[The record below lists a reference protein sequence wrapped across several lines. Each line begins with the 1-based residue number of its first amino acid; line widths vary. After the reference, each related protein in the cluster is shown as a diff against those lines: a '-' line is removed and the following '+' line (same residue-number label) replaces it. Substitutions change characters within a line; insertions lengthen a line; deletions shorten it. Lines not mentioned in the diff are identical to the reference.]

1 VFALEHANPGNRD
14 PPALSSGFVAQQW
27 HTPPILLLCSNSST
41 AKFRRHIKGA
51 PGVSSLARPAGVQPS
66 SRRRNDR
73 QNRSTL
79 LSSSAAPGI
88 LKAMRPL
95 KLLLAAALLAVAYM
109 AWPLLTAL
117 QIREAI
123 IAGDTAT
130 LERKIEWAAVRSS
143 LKVSLSAEAKARLE
157 KDPNAPAPS
166 LWQRI
171 KATVAPS
178 LADSAVDRYVTPEN
192 LPSFFGYRET
202 YRNQIRPALGMKEPP
217 TLLAGTLFAGTPID
231 RVASFYARV
240 RRAVFYSLT
249 RFEVEIVDRYQPERR
264 YVSTFEL
271 KGLEWKLTAL
281 AVLGA
286 GY

>member
-1 VFALEHANPGNRD
+1 
-14 PPALSSGFVAQQW
+14 
-27 HTPPILLLCSNSST
+27 
-41 AKFRRHIKGA
+41 
-51 PGVSSLARPAGVQPS
+51 
-66 SRRRNDR
+66 
-73 QNRSTL
+73 
-79 LSSSAAPGI
+79 
-88 LKAMRPL
+88 MRAL
-95 KLLLAAALLAVAYM
+95 KLLLAAAVLAVAYM

-123 IAGDTAT
+123 IARDTAT
-130 LERKIEWAAVRSS
+130 LERKIEWASVRSS

-157 KDPNAPAPS
+157 TDPNAPAPS

-171 KATVAPS
+171 KATVAPT
-178 LADSAVDRYVTPEN
+178 LAESAVDRYVTPEN
-192 LPSFFGYRET
+192 LPAFFGYRET

-217 TLLAGTLFAGTPID
+217 TLLAGTLLAGTPID
-231 RVASFYARV
+231 RVGSFYARV

-271 KGLEWKLTAL
+271 IGLEWKLTAL

>member
-1 VFALEHANPGNRD
+1 
-14 PPALSSGFVAQQW
+14 
-27 HTPPILLLCSNSST
+27 
-41 AKFRRHIKGA
+41 
-51 PGVSSLARPAGVQPS
+51 
-66 SRRRNDR
+66 
-73 QNRSTL
+73 
-79 LSSSAAPGI
+79 
-88 LKAMRPL
+88 MRAL
-95 KLLLAAALLAVAYM
+95 KLMLAAALLGVGYI

-123 IAGDTAT
+123 IARDTAT
-130 LERKIEWAAVRSS
+130 LERKIEWASVRSS
-143 LKVSLSAEAKARLE
+143 LKASLSAEAKARLE
-157 KDPNAPAPS
+157 KDPDAPAPS
-166 LWQRI
+166 LWQRL
-171 KATVAPS
+171 KASITPT
-178 LADSAVDRYVTPEN
+178 LAESAVDRYITAEN

-202 YRNQIRPALGMKEPP
+202 YRNQIRPALGLAEPP
-217 TLLAGTLFAGTPID
+217 TMLAGTLFAGTPID
-231 RVASFYARV
+231 RIASFYARV

>member
-1 VFALEHANPGNRD
+1 
-14 PPALSSGFVAQQW
+14 
-27 HTPPILLLCSNSST
+27 
-41 AKFRRHIKGA
+41 
-51 PGVSSLARPAGVQPS
+51 
-66 SRRRNDR
+66 
-73 QNRSTL
+73 
-79 LSSSAAPGI
+79 
-88 LKAMRPL
+88 MRAL
-95 KLLLAAALLAVAYM
+95 KLMLAAALLGVGYI

-123 IAGDTAT
+123 IARDTAT
-130 LERKIEWAAVRSS
+130 LERKIEWASVRSS
-143 LKVSLSAEAKARLE
+143 LKASLSAEAKARLE
-157 KDPNAPAPS
+157 KDPDAPPPS

-171 KATVAPS
+171 KASITPT
-178 LADSAVDRYVTPEN
+178 LAESAVDRYITPEN

-202 YRNQIRPALGMKEPP
+202 YRNQIRPALGLAEPP
-217 TLLAGTLFAGTPID
+217 TILAGTLFAGTPID
-231 RVASFYARV
+231 RIASFYARV